1 MSVWIVPSALQ
12 HMPWASMT
20 CACHAL
26 HTTDL
31 CRAHVCDSSAA
42 GAGGMPH
49 ISSAQSRHGSRNAR
63 RCAGRWSRAR
73 LQSQAHGLPF
83 CGVLVSCR
91 AMPVN
96 IAQTHRC
103 AHGEAGSGFSGGLTC
118 NSFPEPCRS
127 RYGAGGK
134 DWRHAAA
141 RQARHERHA
150 AAAAPNN
157 RAGGPWVV
165 SPPSFCTHVLPNSSS
180 NSQNGEQA
188 NKYGKPRSASPAAA
202 SGPGAG
208 AVCTRKAGGA
218 VHRSAKRVGCLKQ
231 RGKLRVHPC
240 IQAAAPEVCYA
251 LRCSDRRGRL
261 YCAAPPAARPPCAAD
276 SAP

>member
-1 MSVWIVPSALQ
+1 MCLASLSCCWRTVADALRLHIAAGRQAPYHMLGASPCLAEQISPSMSVWIVPSALQ

-49 ISSAQSRHGSRNAR
+49 IGSAQSRHGSRNAR

-134 DWRHAAA
+134 DWRQGRHGMSGMP
-141 RQARHERHA
+141 RQPRQTI
-150 AAAAPNN
+150 
-157 RAGGPWVV
+157 V
-165 SPPSFCTHVLPNSSS
+165 
-180 NSQNGEQA
+180 QA
-188 NKYGKPRSASPAAA
+188 
-202 SGPGAG
+202 GPG
-208 AVCTRKAGGA
+208 
-218 VHRSAKRVGCLKQ
+218 
-231 RGKLRVHPC
+231 
-240 IQAAAPEVCYA
+240 
-251 LRCSDRRGRL
+251 
-261 YCAAPPAARPPCAAD
+261 
-276 SAP
+276 